1 MSIYYN
7 YFNLDNTTFSLVSHP
22 KYVYKAASF
31 RTSLSLLS
39 KGFRNGNAMGIVTGK
54 VGTGKTTLCQN
65 VINEVSAHKL
75 ASVRVNPLHTTIE
88 ILEAICDGL
97 NIEYPKDCDDEAL
110 IHNQLFEFLT
120 DTGTQGKSTF
130 IIVDEAQN
138 IGNDLFQYLCSLSSV
153 GNSEKIIHHVLLAG
167 QPELIDYLKTMRF
180 SQPLPEDIIHCELE
194 AMDQHDTASYIKHR
208 LIIGGATGTVFSI
221 AAESAIYE
229 HSQGIPRSIN
239 ILCDHC
245 LRISEQCSE
254 KVVTD
259 RTVNRAQAA
268 ISPYQQKSEANIF
281 KQGIATLAGCAERI
295 TSGVSQNIEEIFRP
309 LQQLLPDRHYAVESD
324 NNSIIRKHSK
334 GELIELAQSF
344 NVPLST
350 AADNSLVVSRAARI
364 EEDNDYSSDVA
375 SYEPDRLISD
385 GMTRISHATLQS
397 AYSKVE
403 IVVDAFLL
411 DTTPVTNK
419 VYARFVEETSHL
431 APDYWLKKNP
441 SKKLLDHPVVGIN
454 YSDACSFAEWCG
466 KRLPTTSEWEAAAR
480 GPDNLKF
487 PWGNNWESTRCNTID
502 SLWKKTTA
510 VDSYPQ
516 GASREGCLDLVG
528 NVWEWTDWRNN
539 NTDLESGYAY
549 VFGGSFRHQSTA
561 NDVIARSMLLQI
573 NDYAYVG
580 FRCAKDL
587 S

>member
-1 MSIYYN
+1 
-7 YFNLDNTTFSLVSHP
+7 
-22 KYVYKAASF
+22 
-31 RTSLSLLS
+31 
-39 KGFRNGNAMGIVTGK
+39 
-54 VGTGKTTLCQN
+54 
-65 VINEVSAHKL
+65 
-75 ASVRVNPLHTTIE
+75 
-88 ILEAICDGL
+88 
-97 NIEYPKDCDDEAL
+97 
-110 IHNQLFEFLT
+110 
-120 DTGTQGKSTF
+120 
-130 IIVDEAQN
+130 
-138 IGNDLFQYLCSLSSV
+138 
-153 GNSEKIIHHVLLAG
+153 
-167 QPELIDYLKTMRF
+167 
-180 SQPLPEDIIHCELE
+180 
-194 AMDQHDTASYIKHR
+194 
-208 LIIGGATGTVFSI
+208 
-221 AAESAIYE
+221 
-229 HSQGIPRSIN
+229 
-239 ILCDHC
+239 
-245 LRISEQCSE
+245 
-254 KVVTD
+254 
-259 RTVNRAQAA
+259 
-268 ISPYQQKSEANIF
+268 
-281 KQGIATLAGCAERI
+281 
-295 TSGVSQNIEEIFRP
+295 
-309 LQQLLPDRHYAVESD
+309 
-324 NNSIIRKHSK
+324 
-334 GELIELAQSF
+334 
-344 NVPLST
+344 
-350 AADNSLVVSRAARI
+350 
-364 EEDNDYSSDVA
+364 
-375 SYEPDRLISD
+375 
-385 GMTRISHATLQS
+385 
-397 AYSKVE
+397 VE

-466 KRLPTTSEWEAAAR
+466 IRLPTTSEWEAAAR

-580 FRCAKDL
+580 FRCSKDL